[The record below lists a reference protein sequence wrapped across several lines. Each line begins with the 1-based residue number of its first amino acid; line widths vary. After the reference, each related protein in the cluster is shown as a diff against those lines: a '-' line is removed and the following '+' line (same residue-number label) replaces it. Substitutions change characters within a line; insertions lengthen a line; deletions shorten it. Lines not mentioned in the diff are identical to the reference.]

1 MAYRRHLLSGLMALL
16 MCIPLAAVA
25 QGYRVQAGDILRIE
39 VVEDEALNRTV
50 LVAPDGRISFPFV
63 GSFRARGRT
72 VDAIQSLLINR
83 LESNFAAPP
92 TVFVALEQLAPKDPI
107 LPKEPEEPE
116 VISIFMLGEVERPG
130 KIDMEPGSTLL
141 QAFAEM
147 GGFSNFAATKRVQL
161 RRTDPKTGIEE
172 VSTLNYKAISEGRTE
187 NATLELQ
194 DGDVI
199 LVPTRRL
206 FE

>member
-1 MAYRRHLLSGLMALL
+1 MTYRRHTLFSLIAMLV
-16 MCIPLAAVA
+16 CIPATLAA
-25 QGYRVQAGDILRIE
+25 QGYRVSAGDILRIE
-39 VVEDEALNRTV
+39 VVEDEALNRSV
-50 LVAPDGRISFPFV
+50 LVAPDGRISFPLI
-63 GSFRARGRT
+63 GSIRAVGRT
-72 VDAIQSLLINR
+72 VDAIRGTLVTR
-83 LESNFAAPP
+83 LTSNFAAPP
-92 TVFVALEQLAPKDPI
+92 SVFVGLEQLAPREPV
-107 LPKEPEEPE
+107 PVVPEEPE
-116 VISIFMLGEVERPG
+116 MITIFVLGEVGSPG
-130 KIDMEPGSTLL
+130 RVEMEPGATLL

-161 RRTDPKTGIEE
+161 RRTDPKTGVET
-172 VSTLNYKAISEGRTE
+172 VRSLNYDAISQGQTA